1 MAKLDETSADTL
13 FGAADKTAEATKGG
27 GGNFIKLDDGESVL
41 LVFEKRAPH
50 DYLEVWNPTENRSE
64 MYDAEK
70 HDGMRPRGKYTFSVA
85 RLTPDGL
92 EPALL
97 DVGNEVY
104 HDVKT
109 ELIKRGFAS
118 SFELTRKGEK
128 KETKYRFSFEEALG
142 DEQMGLVG
150 AVEWLD
156 PAEAKSGGS
165 KDDAEPK
172 SKKANPWKK

>member
-13 FGAADKTAEATKGG
+13 FGASDKTAEATKGG

-41 LVFEKRAPH
+41 LVFQRRAPL

-70 HDGMRPRGKYTFSVA
+70 HDGLRPRGKYTFSVA
-85 RLTPDGL
+85 RLGEGGL

-97 DVGNEVY
+97 DVGNDVY
-104 HDVKT
+104 HDVKA
-109 ELIKRGFAS
+109 ELIKRGFGS

-128 KETKYRFSFEEALG
+128 KDTKYRFTFEESLS
-142 DEQMGLVG
+142 DEQMEVVG

-156 PAEAKSGGS
+156 PAEAKSG
-165 KDDAEPK
+165 KDSESEPK
-172 SKKANPWKK
+172 SKKSNPWKK